1 MAQFS
6 SRSCI
11 GGYSIKN
18 TRTMTIETAHTM
30 DSCINVQ
37 YLSTS
42 KHNKTTR
49 LRQKTQ
55 DFADKRI
62 FTADNK
68 EKQQQ

>member
-1 MAQFS
+1 
-6 SRSCI
+6 
-11 GGYSIKN
+11 
-18 TRTMTIETAHTM
+18 MTIETAHTM